1 MSYLGN
7 APARSFISFERQVFT
22 IVNSQT
28 AYALSHSVTN
38 ENDIRLVVNNVVQ
51 EPGSGKAYTATG
63 TALTLSAALTNGTD
77 EMYCVFLGRA
87 TATSAPGAGSIGTAQ
102 LADLNVTSGKIAND
116 AVTLAKMASGTDGN
130 IISYDASGNPVAVAT
145 GNDGQVLTSTGAGSP
160 PAFETPASAT
170 NTPAFEAYLSG
181 DQNIGDG
188 NLTKITF
195 QTEVYDDGGGYD
207 NSSNYRFTVPSG
219 QGGTYKFYT
228 TLNFDDNQNAEKI
241 GFRQLYFYKNGSSYA
256 FFYNDNGTSKAIS
269 SNWGSANITMVLNA
283 TDYVEVYAMI
293 GQTADNAATITGYS
307 NGKRYSVFGGYKI
320 IR

>member
-1 MSYLGN
+1 MAYLGN

-28 AYALSHSVTN
+28 AYALSHSVAN

-145 GNDGQVLTSTGAGSP
+145 GNDGQVLTSAGAGAP
-160 PAFETPASAT
+160 PVFETPASASMS
-170 NTPAFEAYLSG
+170 PAFEAYLSAT
-181 DQNIGDG
+181 QVIGD
-188 NLTKITF
+188 NAVTKIAF
-195 QTEVYDDGGGYD
+195 NTEVYDT
-207 NSSNYRFTVPSG
+207 NNAFASNRFTVPSG

-228 TLNFDDNQNAEKI
+228 TLNFDDNQNAQKI
-241 GFRQLYFYKNGSSYA
+241 GYRQLYFYKNGSSYA
-256 FFYNDNGTSKAIS
+256 FFYNDQGTAKAVS
-269 SNWGSANITMVLNA
+269 SNFGSGQITMVLNA
-283 TDYVEVYAMI
+283 TDYVEVYASI
-293 GQTADNAATITGYS
+293 GQTDDNSPSIGGYNS
-307 NGKRYSVFGGYKI
+307 GKRYSVFGGYKI
-320 IR
+320 LI

>member
-1 MSYLGN
+1 MAYLGN

-87 TATSAPGAGSIGTAQ
+87 TATNAPGAGSVGTSQ

-160 PAFETPASAT
+160 PAFETPASAA
-170 NTPAFEAYLSG
+170 NTPAFEAYLGGSG
-181 DQNIGDG
+181 GQALSNDTV
-188 NLTKITF
+188 TKVQF
-195 QTEVYDDGGGYD
+195 QTELYDTNNTYDKDVY
-207 NSSNYRFTVPSG
+207 YRFTPGQSG
-219 QGGTYKFYT
+219 KYFLYASLLYDTSG
-228 TLNFDDNQNAEKI
+228 ND
-241 GFRQLYFYKNGSSYA
+241 QLGPHYIYFKKNGSYVLQNLCNPGTHYFRQN
-256 FFYNDNGTSKAIS
+256 FFIFVSCC
-269 SNWGSANITMVLNA
+269 
-283 TDYVEVYAMI
+283 
-293 GQTADNAATITGYS
+293 
-307 NGKRYSVFGGYKI
+307 R
-320 IR
+320 